1 MSKKNFNVYFD
12 FGSSKIRAVAF
23 NKINQKQF
31 HSIENRCLSILKIK
45 KLNLSNAEIII
56 KKIISEI
63 EKKTNEYL
71 DEINLMIDS
80 PDALSISISL
90 SKNIEGSK
98 LRKEEVQ
105 YLIQNAKQ
113 QIIRSYPDKDII
125 HILVTN
131 YKVDNVDYGFLPLN
145 IECNK
150 LYIDVAFICFPK
162 KFIKSLEELFS
173 KHDVSI
179 NQIIFSSY
187 AKSLSYKKKLGSFEK
202 IAFIDIGYEKT
213 SIIYFN
219 KENFNFLNILSIGG
233 HHITKDIAKV
243 LNIDLDKSEKVKL
256 NFDKD
261 DNYLNENN
269 LSIDLIKK
277 IIFARIEEILE
288 ISIKFFELNKDS
300 NRSDQLKLI
309 LMGEGSKILDN
320 KFKDNISFSNDIDL
334 LDETTLDICESGL
347 NLIQGINKQEVVIIP
362 KKFEKKGFFERL
374 FHFFK

>member
-1 MSKKNFNVYFD
+1 MRKKNFNVYFD

-31 HSIENRCLSILKIK
+31 HAAENRCLSILKIK

-150 LYIDVAFICFPK
+150 LDIDIAFICFPK

-269 LSIDLIKK
+269 LSVDLIKK